1 MSSRYLLRT
10 RSRVLFK
17 PRNTTITTT
26 THANFV
32 LRRQFSQYNYNRT
45 YAAYNQPKTPFW
57 KKLVY
62 ATLGLGIISG
72 YVYYMWWPKHT
83 FPSSIAKFL
92 RKGLWAESD
101 RGEFDYQLAL
111 KYYLQALEHANEI
124 GLDPLSDEYTGIQL
138 KIGEMFERLNML
150 TDAAYIYNEIA
161 TLYLTVLT
169 APRDS
174 PEGQRIKDRK
184 HRRHLIQKDLRIA
197 IKLVSLNPTNP
208 SLAKAILITH
218 LIIAQDEVNK
228 RMGSS
233 ISSANKLNLVNKIDP
248 NNKSV
253 SNNSNGAYTAILDND
268 TIVITNN
275 KTGEESRIKK
285 TPEVWEPFTDEF
297 FNAMDLLSAVC
308 ITAGDLSMAT
318 KVKIAM
324 NESMLLADIEPSKM
338 LLSQCNLGSLL
349 YMQAEELE
357 AQEISMTRRFSEL
370 SGIEYDQLLE
380 TQQQQQQIQLQQLE
394 KNSEDKSNLNSKSN
408 SKLIMEKLR
417 KTVPLSDQEAL
428 ATVTKSRSVCLQ
440 LAIKSYES
448 VLQFAKSFP
457 QDFIKQH
464 NEISETVALATYG
477 LGVINLHLSHYDK
490 AERLLRESRVRAK
503 ACDYGTLLPM
513 IEKELEKLFN
523 EKKLLSQNA
532 DGDDG
537 NHSKLMKKKHSLHDI
552 EMDITLNK

>member
-1 MSSRYLLRT
+1 MNSRYLLRT
-10 RSRVLFK
+10 HSRVLFR
-17 PRNTTITTT
+17 PRNTTTISATR
-26 THANFV
+26 ANFIS
-32 LRRQFSQYNYNRT
+32 RRHVSQYNYNQT

-174 PEGQRIKDRK
+174 SEGQRIKDRK

-228 RMGSS
+228 LMGSS
-233 ISSANKLNLVNKIDP
+233 LSSSNKLNLVNKIDP
-248 NNKSV
+248 NDKS
-253 SNNSNGAYTAILDND
+253 SSTNTSNGAYTAVLDND

-275 KTGEESRIKK
+275 KTGEENRIKK

-308 ITAGDLSMAT
+308 ITSGDLAMAT

-357 AQEISMTRRFSEL
+357 AQEISMTRKFSEL

-380 TQQQQQQIQLQQLE
+380 SHQKQMHLQHSE
-394 KNSEDKSNLNSKSN
+394 TNPEDKTNSNSNPN

-417 KTVPLSDQEAL
+417 ETVPISDQEAF
-428 ATVTKSRSVCLQ
+428 ATVTRSRSVCLQ

-457 QDFIKQH
+457 QDFVKQH
-464 NEISETVALATYG
+464 NEINETVALATYG
-477 LGVINLHLSHYDK
+477 LGVINLHLSHYEK

-503 ACDYGTLLPM
+503 SCDYGTLLPM

-523 EKKLLSQNA
+523 EKKSLTKDEN
-532 DGDDG
+532 D
-537 NHSKLMKKKHSLHDI
+537 NSKLKKKKHSLHDI